1 MEQPFTHSGTRDPA
15 PSPREQEN
23 AALARQAAAAGIVLL
38 KNRGVLPLNPDAPVA
53 LFGAG
58 AGRTVKGGT
67 GSGDVNNRA
76 SVSIWQGLKEAGVPL
91 TSEDWLADCEARYTR
106 AREDWRSNTVAFFI
120 LIPPLYPRVGRL
132 AGAGA
137 GRRQTGGQPV

>member
-38 KNRGVLPLNPDAPVA
+38 KNRGVLPL
-53 LFGAG
+53 
-58 AGRTVKGGT
+58 
-67 GSGDVNNRA
+67 
-76 SVSIWQGLKEAGVPL
+76 
-91 TSEDWLADCEARYTR
+91 
-106 AREDWRSNTVAFFI
+106 
-120 LIPPLYPRVGRL
+120 YPRAGRL

>member
-1 MEQPFTHSGTRDPA
+1 MNKTIRTRMLSGTPDLA
-15 PSPREQEN
+15 PRPYEAPHR
-23 AALARQAAAAGIVLL
+23 AVARRAAAEGIVLL
-38 KNRGVLPLNPDAPVA
+38 KNESGLLPLARGSKLA

-58 AGRTVKGGT
+58 AGRTIKGGT

-106 AREDWRSNTVAFFI
+106 A
-120 LIPPLYPRVGRL
+120 GRL

>member
-38 KNRGVLPLNPDAPVA
+38 KNRGVLPLNPGAPVA

-91 TSEDWLADCEARYTR
+91 TGEDCLTDYEARYIR
-106 AREDWRSNTVAFFI
+106 AREDWRAQV
-120 LIPPLYPRVGRL
+120 P
-132 AGAGA
+132 

>member
-38 KNRGVLPLNPDAPVA
+38 KNRGVLPLNPGAPVA

-76 SVSIWQGLKEAGVPL
+76 SVSI
-91 TSEDWLADCEARYTR
+91 CR
-106 AREDWRSNTVAFFI
+106 ASKRPASR
-120 LIPPLYPRVGRL
+120 
-132 AGAGA
+132 
-137 GRRQTGGQPV
+137 